1 MRIILADLHRHA
13 LWALKTT
20 LHEEPD
26 LEIVGEAMDSEGLLK
41 LAERA
46 TVDLVLVDRKLPG
59 DPIEE
64 LISRLQTLEPRPIII
79 VMSSNP
85 EDSRLMLKAGADAFV
100 SKGDQPDWLL
110 ETLRQ
115 YAKRINNV
123 GRPG

>member
-1 MRIILADLHRHA
+1 MRIILADHHRQA

-20 LHEEPD
+20 LQEESE
-26 LEIVGEAMDSEGLLK
+26 LEIVGEVMDSERLLM
-41 LAERA
+41 LAENA
-46 TVDLVLVDRKLPG
+46 AADLVLVDRKLPG
-59 DPIEE
+59 DPIKD

-110 ETLRQ
+110 EALRQ
-115 YAKRINNV
+115 YAKRIKNV
-123 GRPG
+123 GSSG